1 MWISPNRWVIMIRVD
16 RKYSFPSKGWE
27 KISLYPIKTKT
38 KKLWIEFLWPYNI
51 NISQSIQNI
60 SRSSFSDRLHIAFLH
75 QQIQQNVTFLR
86 FKNVRVTKRTIQ
98 MISFQETRTLII
110 LRPPAALQLCG
121 NRSGGSADAFGCA
134 RQRSVRIGYP
144 GRQCGAADNSTT
156 SSRDSSFTAGFCLPL
171 SVFRLPSSSH
181 FEFCG

>member
-1 MWISPNRWVIMIRVD
+1 MNRV
-16 RKYSFPSKGWE
+16 
-27 KISLYPIKTKT
+27 
-38 KKLWIEFLWPYNI
+38 LWSYNI
-51 NISQSIQNI
+51 NISIHSKYIQEFFFGQT
-60 SRSSFSDRLHIAFLH
+60 SYCFSASTNPTKC
-75 QQIQQNVTFLR
+75 QVSR

-98 MISFQETRTLII
+98 VISFQETRTLII

>member
-1 MWISPNRWVIMIRVD
+1 MNRFCGRIILI
-16 RKYSFPSKGWE
+16 Y
-27 KISLYPIKTKT
+27 
-38 KKLWIEFLWPYNI
+38 
-51 NISQSIQNI
+51 QSIQNI
-60 SRSSFSDRLHIAFLH
+60 SRSSFSDELHIAFLH
-75 QQIQQNVTFLR
+75 QQIQQNLLDIS
-86 FKNVRVTKRTIQ
+86 TIQ
-98 MISFQETRTLII
+98 IISFQETHTLII